1 MGAAVASVAGLSGV
15 TGLVGSMI
23 GADASKS
30 AAKTQAKSAKNAN
43 KLIWD
48 MYQQSRDDSMP
59 WLTTGKD
66 ALGKLSDLT
75 KDGSDYMRG
84 FNLSDFQADPGY
96 QFRMDEGQKAL
107 ERSAAASGNLNSGA
121 TLKALSRYGQDYAS
135 NEYNNAYNRWNNDH
149 ATTWNRLSS
158 LAGVGQTQSAQL
170 GNWGQQTGQVMGNNI
185 IGAGNA
191 TAAGKIG
198 AANSWNG
205 ALTNIGNNAMTMGML
220 PMVFGM
226 GA

>member
-1 MGAAVASVAGLSGV
+1 MGAAVSDV
-15 TGLVGSMI
+15 TGLVGAMI

-30 AAKTQAKSAKNAN
+30 AAKTQAKSAKDAN

-107 ERSAAASGNLNSGA
+107 ERSAAANGNLNSGA

-158 LAGVGQTQSAQL
+158 LAGMGQTQSAQL
-170 GNWGQQTGQVMGNNI
+170 GNWGQQTGALMGNNT

-191 TAAGKIG
+191 IAAGKIG

-205 ALTNIGNNAMTMGML
+205 ALTNIGNNAMTTQNQILGML
-220 PMVFGM
+220 PMIFGM

>member
-1 MGAAVASVAGLSGV
+1 MGAAVSDV
-15 TGLVGSMI
+15 TGLVGAMI
-23 GADASKS
+23 GADASKK
-30 AAKTQAKSAKNAN
+30 AAKTQAKSAKDAN

-66 ALGKLSDLT
+66 ALGKLSDMT

-107 ERSAAASGNLNSGA
+107 ERSAAANGNLNSGA

-149 ATTWNRLSS
+149 TTTWNRLSS
-158 LAGVGQTQSAQL
+158 LAGMGQTQSAQL
-170 GNWGQQTGQVMGNNI
+170 GNWGQQTGALMGNNT

-191 TAAGKIG
+191 IAAGKIG

-205 ALTNIGNNAMTMGML
+205 ALTNIGNNAMTAQTQILGML
-220 PMVFGM
+220 PMIFGM

>member
-1 MGAAVASVAGLSGV
+1 MGAGV
-15 TGLVGSMI
+15 SDFTGLVGAMI

-30 AAKTQAKSAKNAN
+30 AAKTQAKSAKDAN

-48 MYQQSRDDSMP
+48 MYQQNRDDSMP
-59 WLTTGKD
+59 WLTAGKG
-66 ALGKLSDLT
+66 AVGQLSDLT
-75 KDGSDYMRG
+75 KEGSDYMRG
-84 FNLSDFQADPGY
+84 FNMSDFQADPGY

-107 ERSAAASGNLNSGA
+107 ERSAAANGNLNSGA

-158 LAGVGQTQSAQL
+158 LAGMGQTQSAQL

-205 ALTNIGNNAMTMGML
+205 ALTNIGNNAMTTQNQILGML
-220 PMVFGM
+220 PLIFGM

>member
-1 MGAAVASVAGLSGV
+1 MGAAVSDV
-15 TGLVGSMI
+15 TGLVGAKI

-205 ALTNIGNNAMTMGML
+205 ALTNIGNNAMTTQNQILGML
-220 PMVFGM
+220 PMIFGM

>member
-1 MGAAVASVAGLSGV
+1 MGAAVSDV
-15 TGLVGSMI
+15 TGLVGAKI

-107 ERSAAASGNLNSGA
+107 ERSAAANGNLNSGA

-158 LAGVGQTQSAQL
+158 LAGMGQTQSAQL

-205 ALTNIGNNAMTMGML
+205 ALTNIGNNAMTTQNQILGML
-220 PMVFGM
+220 PMIWGM

>member
-1 MGAAVASVAGLSGV
+1 MGAAVSDV
-15 TGLVGSMI
+15 TGLVGAMI
-23 GADASKS
+23 GADASKK
-30 AAKTQAKSAKNAN
+30 AAKTQAKSAKDAN

-66 ALGKLSDLT
+66 ALGKLSDMT

-107 ERSAAASGNLNSGA
+107 ERSAAANGNLNSGA

-149 ATTWNRLSS
+149 TTTWNRLSS
-158 LAGVGQTQSAQL
+158 LAGMGQTQSAQL
-170 GNWGQQTGQVMGNNI
+170 GNWGQQTGALMGNNI

-191 TAAGKIG
+191 IAAGKIG

-205 ALTNIGNNAMTMGML
+205 ALTNIGNNAMTAQTQILGML
-220 PMVFGM
+220 PMIFGM

>member
-1 MGAAVASVAGLSGV
+1 MGSAVSDV
-15 TGLVGSMI
+15 TGLVGAMI
-23 GADASKS
+23 GADASKK
-30 AAKTQAKSAKNAN
+30 AAKTQAKSAKDAN

-48 MYQQSRDDSMP
+48 MYQQSRADSMP
-59 WLTTGKD
+59 WLIAGKD
-66 ALGKLSDLT
+66 ALGKLSDMT

-107 ERSAAASGNLNSGA
+107 ERSAAANGNLNSGA

-149 ATTWNRLSS
+149 TTTWNRLSS
-158 LAGVGQTQSAQL
+158 LAGMGQTQSAQL
-170 GNWGQQTGQVMGNNI
+170 GNWGQQTGALMGNNI

-191 TAAGKIG
+191 IAAGKIG

-205 ALTNIGNNAMTMGML
+205 ALTNIGNNAMTAQTQILGML
-220 PMVFGM
+220 PMIFGM

>member
-1 MGAAVASVAGLSGV
+1 MGAAISDV
-15 TGLVGSMI
+15 TGLVGAMI
-23 GADASKS
+23 GANASKR

-107 ERSAAASGNLNSGA
+107 ERSAAANGNLNSGA

-158 LAGVGQTQSAQL
+158 LAGMGQTQSAQI
-170 GNWGQQTGQVMGNNI
+170 GNWGQQTGALMGNNT

-191 TAAGKIG
+191 IAAGKIG

-205 ALTNIGNNAMTMGML
+205 ALTNIGNNAMTTQNQILGML
-220 PMVFGM
+220 PMIFGM

>member
-1 MGAAVASVAGLSGV
+1 MGAAVSDV
-15 TGLVGSMI
+15 TGLIGAKI

-107 ERSAAASGNLNSGA
+107 ERSAAANGNLNSGA

-158 LAGVGQTQSAQL
+158 LAGMGQTQSAQL
-170 GNWGQQTGQVMGNNI
+170 GNWGQQTGALMGNNI

-205 ALTNIGNNAMTMGML
+205 ALANMGNNAMTTQNQILGML
-220 PMVFGM
+220 PMIFGM

>member
-1 MGAAVASVAGLSGV
+1 MGAAVASVAGLVG
-15 TGLVGSMI
+15 TELVGAMI

-30 AAKTQAKSAKNAN
+30 AAKTQAKSAKDAN

-66 ALGKLSDLT
+66 ALGKLSDMT

-107 ERSAAASGNLNSGA
+107 ERSAAANGNLNSGA

-149 ATTWNRLSS
+149 TTTWNRLSS
-158 LAGVGQTQSAQL
+158 LAGMGQTQSAQL
-170 GNWGQQTGQVMGNNI
+170 GNWGQQTGQVMGNNT

-191 TAAGKIG
+191 IAAGKIG

-205 ALTNIGNNAMTMGML
+205 ALSNIGNNAMTAWML

-226 GA
+226 GV

>member
-1 MGAAVASVAGLSGV
+1 MGSAVSDV
-15 TGLVGSMI
+15 TGLVGAMI
-23 GADASKS
+23 GADASKK
-30 AAKTQAKSAKNAN
+30 AAKTQAKSAKDAN

-66 ALGKLSDLT
+66 ALGKLSDMT

-107 ERSAAASGNLNSGA
+107 ERSAAANGNLNSGA

-149 ATTWNRLSS
+149 TTTWNRLSS
-158 LAGVGQTQSAQL
+158 LAGMGQTQSAQL
-170 GNWGQQTGQVMGNNI
+170 GNWGQQTGALMGNNI

-191 TAAGKIG
+191 IAAGKIG

-205 ALTNIGNNAMTMGML
+205 ALTNIGNNAMTAQTQILGML
-220 PMVFGM
+220 PMIFGM